1 MDKSLGTVVQF
12 ERFLTHAK
20 LYTRATNTVRPSP
33 SPHPTD
39 SVETV
44 KAQFRWAFNIVL
56 GGEGGGD
63 MDLWKDST
71 AFCDRTC
78 ETHRIELRSDCPW
91 LSMKPQNKP
100 TTHFLKYLKFRRLC
114 E

>member
-20 LYTRATNTVRPSP
+20 LYSRATNTVRPYP

-44 KAQFRWAFNIVL
+44 KAQFL
-56 GGEGGGD
+56 
-63 MDLWKDST
+63 
-71 AFCDRTC
+71 
-78 ETHRIELRSDCPW
+78 
-91 LSMKPQNKP
+91 
-100 TTHFLKYLKFRRLC
+100 
-114 E
+114 

>member
-20 LYTRATNTVRPSP
+20 LIRALLTLYVPTP

-44 KAQFRWAFNIVL
+44 KAQFL
-56 GGEGGGD
+56 
-63 MDLWKDST
+63 
-71 AFCDRTC
+71 
-78 ETHRIELRSDCPW
+78 
-91 LSMKPQNKP
+91 
-100 TTHFLKYLKFRRLC
+100 
-114 E
+114 